1 MKTPERKELKNDRAE
16 KASDSDDV
24 EITESEEEV
33 FTQEDFEDALK
44 RVSRVICEPDE
55 ESS

>member
-1 MKTPERKELKNDRAE
+1 MKNQAKTKNDKAE

-24 EITESEEEV
+24 EITESEEDV